1 MMLKYILRRVLG
13 MIPMLFLISIVVFS
27 LAKLMPGDSLSGEID
42 PNNTDP
48 AYIEEMREKLGY
60 NDPIHEQYFRW
71 IGNFV
76 QGEFGMSTRY
86 KVPASE
92 IIMDKI
98 PNTLFLSLTSLIIT
112 YVLAFMMGIYSGRK
126 PYTLGDNLI
135 FSANYLG
142 LALPSF
148 VAGVFAIYIFSFNLG
163 WFPSNG
169 SVNISIETGTFEYW
183 LSRLHHVFLP
193 AVVLG
198 ALGTASYTQ
207 FLRNDIIENSRKDF
221 VRTARAKGTPESKIY
236 SKHIL
241 RNSIIPLV
249 TFLGFDIANLIG
261 GAIITETIFT
271 YPGIGQLFLN
281 SLSSRDYPVFM
292 TLTMMLSFLT
302 LFGNLLADILYGIV
316 DPRIRLD

>member
-1 MMLKYILRRVLG
+1 MLKYTLRRFLG

-60 NDPIHEQYFRW
+60 NDPIHEQYFNW
-71 IGNFV
+71 ITKFV
-76 QGEFGMSTRY
+76 QGDFGKSTRY
-86 KVPASE
+86 KIPASE
-92 IIMDKI
+92 IILEKL
-98 PNTLFLSLTSLIIT
+98 PNTIFLSITSLIIT
-112 YVLAFMMGIYSGRK
+112 YVLAFTMGIYSGRK
-126 PYTLGDNLI
+126 PYTLGDNVI
-135 FSANYLG
+135 FGANYLG

-148 VAGVFAIYIFSFNLG
+148 VAGVFAIYIFAFNLG

-169 SVNISIETGTFEYW
+169 SVDITIDDGTFEYF

-193 AVVLG
+193 ALVLG

-207 FLRNDIIENSRKDF
+207 FLRNDIIENSRKDY
-221 VRTARAKGTPESKIY
+221 VRTARAKGTPESRIY
-236 SKHIL
+236 NKHIL
-241 RNSIIPLV
+241 RNSIIPLI
-249 TFLGFDIANLIG
+249 TFLGFDIANLVG

-281 SLSSRDYPVFM
+281 SLSSQDYPVLM
-292 TLTMMLSFLT
+292 ALTMLFSFLT
-302 LFGNLLADILYGIV
+302 LFGNLIADILYGIV

>member
-1 MMLKYILRRVLG
+1 MLKYTLRRIIG

-71 IGNFV
+71 IGNFM
-76 QGEFGMSTRY
+76 QGDFGKSTRY
-86 KVPASE
+86 KIPASE
-92 IIMDKI
+92 IIAERL
-98 PNTLFLSLTSLIIT
+98 PNTIFLGFSSIVIT
-112 YVLAFMMGIYSGRK
+112 YILAFAMGIYSGRK
-126 PYTLGDNLI
+126 PYTLGDNAI
-135 FSANYLG
+135 STANYIG
-142 LALPSF
+142 LALPAF
-148 VAGVFAIYIFSFNLG
+148 VAGVFAIYFFSFTLG

-169 SVNISIETGTFEYW
+169 SVDISVTEGTSAYW
-183 LSRLHHVFLP
+183 FSRLHHVFLP

-198 ALGTASYTQ
+198 LLSTASYTQ

-236 SKHIL
+236 NQHIL
-241 RNSIIPLV
+241 RNSMIPLI
-249 TFLGFDIANLIG
+249 TFLGFDIVALVG

-281 SLSSRDYPVFM
+281 SVSQRDYPVLM
-292 TLTMMLSFLT
+292 TLTMMFSFLT
-302 LFGNLLADILYGIV
+302 LFGNLIADILYGIV

>member
-1 MMLKYILRRVLG
+1 MLKYTLRRILG

-60 NDPIHEQYFRW
+60 NDPVHIQYFTW
-71 IGNFV
+71 ITNFI
-76 QGEFGMSTRY
+76 QGDFGKSTRY
-86 KVPASE
+86 KIPASE
-92 IIMDKI
+92 IISERL
-98 PNTLFLSLTSLIIT
+98 PNTIFLGFSSIVIT
-112 YVLAFMMGIYSGRK
+112 YILAFIMGIYAGRK
-126 PYTLGDNLI
+126 PYTLGDNAI
-135 FSANYLG
+135 GTANYIG

-148 VAGVFAIYIFSFNLG
+148 VAGVFAIYFFSFTLG

-169 SVNISIETGTFEYW
+169 SVDISTTEGTAAYW
-183 LSRLHHVFLP
+183 FSRIHHVLLP
-193 AVVLG
+193 ALVLG
-198 ALGTASYTQ
+198 LLSTASYTQ
-207 FLRNDIIENSRKDF
+207 FLRNDIIENSRKDY

-236 SKHIL
+236 NQHIL
-241 RNSIIPLV
+241 RNSIIPLI
-249 TFLGFDIANLIG
+249 TFLGFDIVALVG

-281 SLSSRDYPVFM
+281 SVGQRDYPVLM
-292 TLTMMLSFLT
+292 TLTMMFSFLT
-302 LFGNLLADILYGIV
+302 LFGNLVADILYGIV

>member
-1 MMLKYILRRVLG
+1 MLKYTLRRFLG

-60 NDPIHEQYFRW
+60 NDPIPKQYLRW
-71 IGNFV
+71 ISNFV
-76 QGEFGMSTRY
+76 QGDFGLSTRY
-86 KVPASE
+86 KVPARD
-92 IIMDKI
+92 IILEKI
-98 PNTLFLSLTSLIIT
+98 PNTLFLSITSLIIT
-112 YVLAFMMGIYSGRK
+112 YFLAFTMGMYSGRK
-126 PYTLGDNLI
+126 PYSLGDNFI
-135 FSANYLG
+135 FGLNYLG

-148 VAGVFAIYIFSFNLG
+148 VAGVFAIYIFAFHLG

-169 SVNISIETGTFEYW
+169 SVNISIQDGTLEYFF
-183 LSRLHHVFLP
+183 SRLHHVFLP
-193 AVVLG
+193 ALVLG

-207 FLRNDIIENSRKDF
+207 FLRNDMIENSRKDF
-221 VRTARAKGTPESKIY
+221 VRTARAKGTSESQIY
-236 SKHIL
+236 NKHIL

-249 TFLGFDIANLIG
+249 TFLGFDIANLVG

-271 YPGIGQLFLN
+271 YPGIGQLLIN
-281 SLSSRDYPVFM
+281 SLSTRDYPVLM
-292 TLTMMLSFLT
+292 ALTMMFSFLT

-316 DPRIRLD
+316 DPRIRLE

>member
-1 MMLKYILRRVLG
+1 MLKYTLRRIIG

-71 IGNFV
+71 IGNFM
-76 QGEFGMSTRY
+76 QGDFGKSTRY
-86 KVPASE
+86 KIPASE
-92 IIMDKI
+92 IIAERL
-98 PNTLFLSLTSLIIT
+98 PNTIFLGFSSIVIT
-112 YVLAFMMGIYSGRK
+112 YILAFAMGIYSGRK
-126 PYTLGDNLI
+126 PYTLGDNAI
-135 FSANYLG
+135 STANYIG
-142 LALPSF
+142 LALPAF
-148 VAGVFAIYIFSFNLG
+148 VAGVFAIYFFSFTLG

-169 SVNISIETGTFEYW
+169 SVDISVTEGTSAYW
-183 LSRLHHVFLP
+183 FSRLHHVFLP
-193 AVVLG
+193 AIVLG
-198 ALGTASYTQ
+198 LLSTASYTQ

-221 VRTARAKGTPESKIY
+221 VRTARAKGTAESKIY
-236 SKHIL
+236 NQHIL
-241 RNSIIPLV
+241 RNSMIPLI
-249 TFLGFDIANLIG
+249 TFLGFDIVALVG

-281 SLSSRDYPVFM
+281 SVSQRDYPVLM
-292 TLTMMLSFLT
+292 TLTMMFSFLT
-302 LFGNLLADILYGIV
+302 LFGNLVADILYGIV